1 MNYGEFR
8 DLGLEVVLKVLKKI
22 DDEIKRY
29 RELEDYEGVN
39 TLEKEVLPKYEKL
52 YGAFSTD
59 PGENIEDYNFE
70 SIEKYIHEIMKE
82 NDLSEDFINSEIIKR
97 KKYRGNSGAEAVEN
111 LYKYELSELG
121 KKRSYLL
128 QEANEILDKE
138 LKLETDLSEAI
149 QEDEQMKI
157 LDKLPKIRNKYNKLS
172 EKIMKL
178 HEEIVKT
185 NEKLEKRWPIEIFG
199 TISKDE
205 LLKVYKDAIK

>member
-1 MNYGEFR
+1 
-8 DLGLEVVLKVLKKI
+8 
-22 DDEIKRY
+22 
-29 RELEDYEGVN
+29 VN

-70 SIEKYIHEIMKE
+70 SIEKYIYEIMKE

-178 HEEIVKT
+178 HEEMIKT

>member
-1 MNYGEFR
+1 VNYGEFR

>member
-22 DDEIKRY
+22 DDEIKKY

-70 SIEKYIHEIMKE
+70 SIEKYIYEIMKE